1 MDWPAL
7 KVSPEL
13 TPLTVKPAP
22 EMLAA
27 EIVTLEFPVLVKAA
41 LKSLLLPTFTLPKL
55 RFAVLNASTCV
66 PAAPVPLNAIVN
78 GELGALLVSEIEPVT
93 APAAVGVKT
102 ALNVLFEPVGIVS
115 GVLRPVIVKP
125 APLTV
130 APDITRLAVPLL
142 INSIVCEL
150 LVPVETFPKP
160 AVPGTALICAWL
172 PLPLNAIVNGE
183 LGALLPTEMLPD
195 ALPAVVGAN
204 CAVKVVLCP
213 AAIVAPEDN
222 PFALKPVPVALA
234 WVIDTLS
241 FPELVRVIV
250 ADPVLPT

>member
-22 EMLAA
+22 EILAA

-55 RFAVLNASTCV
+55 RLDVLNVSTCV
-66 PAAPVPLNAIVN
+66 PAAPVPLNAIVS

-93 APAAVGVKT
+93 APAVVGVKT
-102 ALNVLFEPVGIVS
+102 ALNVLFEPVAIVT
-115 GVLRPVIVKP
+115 GVLRPVIVNP

-130 APDITRLAVPLL
+130 APEITRLAVPLFVR
-142 INSIVCEL
+142 SIVCEL
-150 LVPVETFPKP
+150 LVPVETFPKL
-160 AVPGTALICAWL
+160 AVGGTALICAWL

-183 LGALLPTEMLPD
+183 LGALLTTEMLPA

-222 PFALKPVPVALA
+222 PFALKPAPVALA

-250 ADPVLPT
+250 AEPVLPT

>member
-27 EIVTLEFPVLVKAA
+27 EIVTLEFPVFVRAA

-55 RFAVLNASTCV
+55 RFDVLNVSKCV

-93 APAAVGVKT
+93 APATVGVKT

-130 APDITRLAVPLL
+130 APDITRLAVPLFVS
-142 INSIVCEL
+142 SIVCEL
-150 LVPVETFPKP
+150 LVPVETLPKP

-172 PLPLNAIVNGE
+172 PVPLNVIVNGE